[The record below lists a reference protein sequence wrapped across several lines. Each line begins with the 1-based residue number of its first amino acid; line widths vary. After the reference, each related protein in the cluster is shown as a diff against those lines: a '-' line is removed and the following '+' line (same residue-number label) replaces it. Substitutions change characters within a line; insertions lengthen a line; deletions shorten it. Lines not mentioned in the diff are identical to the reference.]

1 MDGTRDYQ
9 TKSKKKK
16 ERQISYGITYIW
28 NLKYDTSKAI
38 CEILPMKQKQI
49 HRHRD
54 QTCVSQGRKWGR
66 GRLGVWGQQTQT
78 NTYRMDKQQNP
89 TMYTYNYIQYPEI
102 NQNGKEY
109 KK

>member
-1 MDGTRDYQ
+1 MPFPATWMELEIIRLSQ
-9 TKSKKKK
+9 KKKR
-16 ERQISYGITYIW
+16 ERQISYDITYIW

-66 GRLGVWGQQTQT
+66 GRLGVWG
-78 NTYRMDKQQNP
+78 
-89 TMYTYNYIQYPEI
+89 
-102 NQNGKEY
+102 
-109 KK
+109 